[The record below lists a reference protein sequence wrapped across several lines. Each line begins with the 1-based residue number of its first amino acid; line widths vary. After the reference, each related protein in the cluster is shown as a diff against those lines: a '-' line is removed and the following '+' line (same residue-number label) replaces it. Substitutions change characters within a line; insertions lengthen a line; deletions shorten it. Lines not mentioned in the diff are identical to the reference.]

1 MTTTALAFEN
11 VTKTFGSLTAVN
23 ALSFAVPEG
32 GVFGFL
38 GGNGAGKTTSLRMAL
53 DILRPTRGQISVL
66 GSAPSRENAGDIG
79 FLPEERGLYRGM
91 TLLDTIIYFG
101 RIKGMAPAAA
111 RKAAMELIARLDLQG
126 REKTTIEKLS
136 KGLSQKVQLAT
147 ALVNKPRLLLLDEPF
162 SGLDPVNQGVLEGV
176 IGELAK
182 QGSTILF
189 STHVMQ
195 HAERLC
201 QQLMLL
207 SRGRKVFEGT
217 QEDAR
222 ATLPS
227 RLTLTARS
235 DPAGLPGVS
244 STARLGDAEPGW
256 SSYQVELKPDTKPG
270 DLLEI
275 CTAQGF
281 ALRAFDIHKA
291 TLHEAFVHIV
301 GADLETGK

>member
-1 MTTTALAFEN
+1 MTTTVLGFEN
-11 VTKTFGSLTAVN
+11 VTKTFGDFTAIN

-66 GSAPSRENAGDIG
+66 GTPPSRENAGDIG

-101 RIKGMAPAAA
+101 RLKGMTPAAA
-111 RKAAMELIARLDLQG
+111 RKAALDLIARLDLQG
-126 REKTTIEKLS
+126 REKTMIEKLS

-162 SGLDPVNQGVLEGV
+162 SGLDPVNQGVLEEV
-176 IGELAK
+176 IRELARD
-182 QGSTILF
+182 GSTILF

-201 QQLMLL
+201 QRLMLL
-207 SRGRKVFEGT
+207 SKGRKVFEGT
-217 QEDAR
+217 LAEAR
-222 ATLPS
+222 ATLPG

-235 DPAGLPGVS
+235 DPDALPGVNS
-244 STARLGDAEPGW
+244 AVRVGDAQPGW
-256 SSYQVELKPDTKPG
+256 SVYEVELQPG
-270 DLLEI
+270 TEPADLLES

-281 ALRAFDIHKA
+281 ALRGFDVHQA

-301 GADLETGK
+301 GADRETAK